1 MFFYFIAFFLLLK
14 KDKVNVLDKTVQDQG
29 VEVYKQGIQAMEDG
43 DFFYASKLFSEAES
57 NLMNIEIASKA
68 AILSAYS
75 FYRINFYEESI
86 EGLERFI
93 SRYPAS
99 DYLSYAYY
107 LSAMISFEQIP
118 DEKKDLSQLK
128 IQKKNN
134 SIYRYVS

>member
-1 MFFYFIAFFLLLK
+1 
-14 KDKVNVLDKTVQDQG
+14 
-29 VEVYKQGIQAMEDG
+29 MEDG

-107 LSAMISFEQIP
+107 LSMISFEQIP
-118 DEKKDLSQLK
+118 DEKRFADRLK
-128 IQKKNN
+128 MLKKK
-134 SIYRYVS
+134 

>member
-1 MFFYFIAFFLLLK
+1 
-14 KDKVNVLDKTVQDQG
+14 
-29 VEVYKQGIQAMEDG
+29 
-43 DFFYASKLFSEAES
+43 
-57 NLMNIEIASKA
+57 MNIEIASKA

-75 FYRINFYEESI
+75 FTELIFMRKVI

-118 DEKKDLSQLK
+118 DEKKDLQPTENA
-128 IQKKNN
+128 KKK
-134 SIYRYVS
+134 